1 MEPGTEHQ
9 MKGGVTS
16 AHPVTVL
23 VTVNTKPV
31 ELPKRRI
38 SGLEIKQA
46 AIAQGVNI
54 QPDFVLFRVK
64 AHGKRDPIRDDEK
77 IEPHRGDEF
86 EAVPGDDNS

>member
-1 MEPGTEHQ
+1 METGTTES
-9 MKGGVTS
+9 MKVEVVG
-16 AHPVTVL
+16 AHPSTVT

-31 ELPKRRI
+31 ELPKHRVT
-38 SGLEIKQA
+38 GLEIKQA

-77 IEPHRGDEF
+77 VEPHRGDEF